1 MKNLNKADTPLD
13 AVEPFKPELKSKTLD
28 IEEAQPKPTTK
39 VEEVQKPVGVSVV
52 MKPKEIK
59 QQDLPLPTLKNETA
73 VIGKV
78 DNLDQKGINVLEEPI
93 VDANVKSVNE
103 PLVGVNPEITNDI
116 ENYTEADLMKDTIAD
131 NLEVQIDKKDEI
143 LIEK

>member
-13 AVEPFKPELKSKTLD
+13 EVEPFKPELKSKTLD
-28 IEEAQPKPTTK
+28 IEEAQSKPTTK

>member
-13 AVEPFKPELKSKTLD
+13 EVEPFKPELKSKTLD
-28 IEEAQPKPTTK
+28 IEEAQSKPTTK

-116 ENYTEADLMKDTIAD
+116 ENYTEADLMKDAIAD